1 MTGPSNK
8 QIIAPIAARQAEGSE
23 TRGRGPVSIAA
34 AGLLCAGTLML
45 GGCLFGGDKGKETP
59 LDPDLAQGIPVPDLG
74 RNGQPNSQ
82 AEIGVNAFLWRASL
96 ETLSFMPLVS
106 VDPFGGVIIA
116 DWYTNPELPGE
127 RFKVSVFIL
136 DTRLRADALRV
147 SLSKQV
153 KTPDGWTDVQ
163 PANDAIIG
171 LEDAIL
177 TRARQLRIATVEA
190 DN

>member
-1 MTGPSNK
+1 MAAPSTQNDTNPGLPRATG
-8 QIIAPIAARQAEGSE
+8 ARS
-23 TRGRGPVSIAA
+23 PVSIAA
-34 AGLLCAGTLML
+34 LGLVCAGTLML
-45 GGCLFGGDKGKETP
+45 GGCLFGGNKGKETP

-74 RNGQPNSQ
+74 RNGEPNTR

-106 VDPFGGVIIA
+106 VDPYGGVIIA
-116 DWYTNPELPGE
+116 DWFTNPELPGE

-153 KTPDGWTDVQ
+153 KTPDGWTDVA
-163 PANDAIIG
+163 PANDAIIA

-190 DN
+190 NK